1 MSSQHRD
8 TDTPDTPQIMFC
20 ARAWCSVLTI
30 RQCQP
35 GDSRQLSP
43 GVWRLD
49 AGAERAVASV
59 HDNVIVG
66 DSRDTGELTAASCV
80 QCTVLY
86 STVCT
91 VQLTQPRS
99 LLRHVARSPA
109 CTSTE
114 AAAEIVSPLS
124 SSARDPYRG

>member
-1 MSSQHRD
+1 MSSQHHD
-8 TDTPDTPQIMFC
+8 TGTSQTQQTMFC

-30 RQCQP
+30 CHCQA

-43 GVWRLD
+43 GVWRLG

-59 HDNVIVG
+59 HDNVIVR

-86 STVCT
+86 SA
-91 VQLTQPRS
+91 VQCS
-99 LLRHVARSPA
+99 
-109 CTSTE
+109 
-114 AAAEIVSPLS
+114 
-124 SSARDPYRG
+124 